1 MNPINFGLRNLSRGR
16 GRFAV
21 VVLLVGIAFFLLL
34 VTQAIR
40 GAVEAYTT
48 QLKQTVDNS
57 LQVRARGS
65 MGHVNMV
72 GNDQILPQAF
82 LERVRAL
89 PNVAKV
95 ETYLLGMSPT
105 TGHNFA
111 MHVGLVPG
119 DAMRLESH
127 GEAGNPR
134 IIAGRGLRAED
145 SGKDVGVIGQRYASI
160 VGITPEN
167 LDRATLTIDLTR
179 THPVIFALDRPKRS
193 IRIVG
198 IYASGYVFGDT
209 QLFMPLETFRD
220 IYGVKEGISWLF
232 IRATSSDDVAEIE
245 RKLRELFGVTADI
258 IAPTAAAEFERET
271 TAAVLTLSHVGSAL
285 AAALAAIVTFFVMLL
300 VVRQRTREIGTL
312 KAIGAGNGY
321 ILAAFLTEAALF
333 CLAGAVVGAALFLA
347 VGGPAAEQLFAV
359 GLTPFLAPQYQDTL
373 APTLNFAARLGGP
386 AIAALAIAVV
396 AVAII
401 GSMFGVLR
409 LVRLSP
415 LEAMRHE

>member
-1 MNPINFGLRNLSRGR
+1 MNPLYFGLRNLSRGR

-21 VVLLVGIAFFLLL
+21 VTLLVGIAFFLLL
-34 VTQAIR
+34 VTQGIR
-40 GAVEAYTT
+40 GAVESYTG

-65 MGHVNMV
+65 MGHVNMK
-72 GNDQILPQAF
+72 GNDQILPQPF
-82 LERVRAL
+82 LEKVRVL
-89 PNVAKV
+89 PHVAKV
-95 ETYLLGMSPT
+95 EPYLLGMSPT

-145 SGKDVGVIGQRYASI
+145 AGKDVGVIGQRYASI
-160 VGITPEN
+160 VGITPET
-167 LDRATLTIDLTR
+167 LGRATLTIDLTR
-179 THPVIFALDRPKRS
+179 THPVIFALDRPKRT

-209 QLFMPLETFRD
+209 QLFMPLDTFRD

-232 IRATSSDDVAEIE
+232 IRATSSDHVAELE
-245 RKLRELFGVTADI
+245 RKLREMFREAADI

-285 AAALAAIVTFFVMLL
+285 AAALAAVVTFFVMLL
-300 VVRQRTREIGTL
+300 VVRQRAREIGTL

-321 ILAAFLTEAALF
+321 VVAAFLTEGVMLS
-333 CLAGAVVGAALFLA
+333 LAGVIVGAALFVA
-347 VGGPAAEQLFAV
+347 VGASAAEQVFAI

-373 APTLNFAARLGGP
+373 APTLTFAARLDGP
-386 AIAALAIAVV
+386 AIAALAIAGV

-401 GSMFGVLR
+401 GSIFGVLR
-409 LVRLSP
+409 IVRLSP